1 MGIIRG
7 GILGGFRKKAGA
19 VIGSYWRSLDV
30 IKGLPRISNKPPT
43 LAQLDQRARFGLVT
57 SFLSYIKDLIEIGYK
72 ALSDVDTPM
81 NVAVSY
87 HLKEAVSG
95 VSPNFVM
102 DYTKVKFSD
111 GKLRMPWD
119 FEFTAL
125 IASEIDLTWVNS
137 GNDDLFKAATD
148 RLTVLVYNPAKDD
161 FVRAKNVAARSLETY
176 TLHLPA
182 EYSGDTVHIYVAFNS
197 ATDQLLVSKSRY
209 LGSAIIL

>member
-1 MGIIRG
+1 MGIIRN

-43 LAQLDQRARFGLVT
+43 VAQLDQRARFGLVT
-57 SFLSYIKDLIEIGYK
+57 SFLSYIKDLIETGYK

-87 HLKEAVSG
+87 HIKEAITG

-102 DYTKVKFSD
+102 DYTKVMFSQ
-111 GKLRMPWD
+111 GKLRLPWD
-119 FEFTAL
+119 FNYTAL
-125 IASEIDLTWVNS
+125 VASEIDINWVDS
-137 GNDDLFKAATD
+137 GNDDLLKDATD
-148 RLTVLVYNPAKDD
+148 TLTVLVYNPVKDD
-161 FVRAKNVAARSLETY
+161 FVRARNIAARSLETY
-176 TLHLPA
+176 TMHLPA

-197 ATDQLLVSKSRY
+197 TTDQLLVSKSRY
-209 LGSAIIL
+209 LGTTIIL